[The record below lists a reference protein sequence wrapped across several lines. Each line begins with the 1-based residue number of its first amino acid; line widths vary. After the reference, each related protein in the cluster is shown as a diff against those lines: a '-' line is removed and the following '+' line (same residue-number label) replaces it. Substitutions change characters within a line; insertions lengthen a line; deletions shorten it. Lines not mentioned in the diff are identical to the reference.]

1 VIRELR
7 DPCLRDF
14 FYQVVSPGPGAI
26 TNSTRWLWIERTLR
40 EAGETTTWLI

>member
-7 DPCLRDF
+7 DPCRRDL
-14 FYQVVSPGPGAI
+14 FYQVVSPGLCAI
-26 TNSTRWLWIERTLR
+26 TNSTRWLWIERTLH